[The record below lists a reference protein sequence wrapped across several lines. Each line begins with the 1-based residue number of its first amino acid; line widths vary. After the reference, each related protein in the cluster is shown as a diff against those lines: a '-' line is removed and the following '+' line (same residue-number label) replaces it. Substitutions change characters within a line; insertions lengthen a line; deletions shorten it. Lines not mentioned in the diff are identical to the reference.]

1 MSFQGIR
8 SLYMLFLR
16 DFAHLCSN
24 TNNAQFRR
32 NKWEEVLF
40 MLNKSYS
47 PEYRI
52 AFIDFEPGAYST
64 HRSGH

>member
-1 MSFQGIR
+1 
-8 SLYMLFLR
+8 MLFLH
-16 DFAHLCSN
+16 DLAHLCPD
-24 TNNAQFRR
+24 TNNAQFCR

-47 PEYRI
+47 PEYEI

-64 HRSGH
+64 QRSRH